1 MQSCRHGSLTPLI
14 PTTLVEF
21 ILHPLSV
28 ELSLLY
34 MARFT
39 TIPWSESQT
48 INETCPRCPLP
59 ANRHLV
65 SEYLLE
71 LQVLLRGSPLID

>member
-39 TIPWSESQT
+39 TILWSESQT
-48 INETCPRCPLP
+48 INCPRWLLP

-65 SEYLLE
+65 LGYLLE